1 MIKETTDIEKA
12 DNPIKADSSKG
23 YLQLVVMSH
32 KENGIEL
39 YCGDSIEL
47 INQIPDKSIDL
58 IFTDPPYPKEYLYLY
73 DWLGSS
79 AADKLKQNSF
89 LFAYTGPYWK
99 SEVMKRLGQKLDY
112 YWDFILKHQG
122 NTTILWP
129 RKIISGYKSILC
141 YQKGRCLPKT
151 NVLGLFIGTGGDKRF
166 HKWGQEES
174 SARYYI
180 DCFTNEGD
188 LVFDPFLGGGTTA
201 VVCKYLNRRFIGF
214 EKDENTFKIA
224 VERLKNQH
232 KPKKYEQLKFNC
244 CET

>member
-1 MIKETTDIEKA
+1 MRHGGVKSINQNHATAEA
-12 DNPIKADSSKG
+12 VALHAG
-23 YLQLVVMSH
+23 VMSY

-47 INQIPDKSIDL
+47 INIIPDESVDL

-73 DWLGSS
+73 EWLGSS
-79 AADKLKQNSF
+79 ATDKLKQNHF
-89 LFAYTGPYWK
+89 LFAYAGAYWK
-99 SEVMKRLGQKLDY
+99 NEVMNRLGQKLDY

-129 RKIISGYKSILC
+129 KRIISGYKSILC
-141 YQKGRCLPKT
+141 YTKGRCLPKT
-151 NVLGLFIGTGGDKRF
+151 NVLGLFIGTGSDKRF
-166 HKWGQEES
+166 HKWGQEET

-180 DCFTNEGD
+180 DYFTNEGD

-201 VVCKYLNRRFIGF
+201 IVCKYLNRRLIGF
-214 EKDENTFKIA
+214 EKDEITFNIA
-224 VERLKNQH
+224 VERLKNQD
-232 KPKKYEQLKFNC
+232 KPKKYEQLKINY